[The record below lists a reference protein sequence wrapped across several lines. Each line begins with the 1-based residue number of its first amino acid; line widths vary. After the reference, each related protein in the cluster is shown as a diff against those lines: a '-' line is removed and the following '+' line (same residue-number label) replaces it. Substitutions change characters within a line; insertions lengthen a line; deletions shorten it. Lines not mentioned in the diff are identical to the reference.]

1 MQLHIN
7 VSLNKFLVC
16 FEPICLTDKVVIHPR
31 FTTDFSP
38 DDHFRGK
45 WWPGVER
52 MMNQFYQERSEPV
65 WSWMI
70 QPRSTDRDI
79 TNICANFPYYNQ
91 WRGNCSTWE
100 VYTDVKLSM
109 CPTTKAVMHK
119 RLSNTNASDDNQLR
133 GKKSLEKESGVSI
146 QWKQYTTMTTWKNP
160 LDLIMTYSDFERF
173 LYRLY
178 QNIRNL
184 VMLNFVVVVI
194 KNNGKNKDCSM

>member
-1 MQLHIN
+1 M
-7 VSLNKFLVC
+7 LNRQGGNPPKIHYRFL
-16 FEPICLTDKVVIHPR
+16 
-31 FTTDFSP
+31 S
-38 DDHFRGK
+38 
-45 WWPGVER
+45 WWPLQRE
-52 MMNQFYQERSEPV
+52 MMTRGRETDESILSRKISPEPV

-119 RLSNTNASDDNQLR
+119 RLSTTNASDDNQLR
-133 GKKSLEKESGVSI
+133 GKKSLKKESGVSI